1 MAGSGS
7 SEVRTPIFSG
17 ENYEFWK
24 IKMVTIFK
32 SYGLWN
38 LVEKGIPISD
48 SKKKK
53 KASEETSEEEDD
65 EKAAAILMKDAK
77 ALGIIQNAVSD
88 QIFPRIAN
96 AESAKAAWE
105 LLYGEF
111 HGGDH
116 VRSVKLQNLIREFE
130 YTRMHDSE
138 PLSAYLTRLND
149 LINQMKTY
157 GEVLSNE
164 RLVQKVLISLSKVYD
179 PICLVIENTKSL
191 EMVEL
196 QEVIAIMKSQAQRFE
211 LHNADATEKA
221 FASFTVSP
229 KGQSKNAAHSGPSKA
244 QKNLNPKAKPWESKG
259 KPQWNNSAQTHSSS
273 TGQEAVKPQCKVCS
287 KYHFGE
293 CRYKGKPKCYNC
305 DRFGHLARE
314 CTAEKA
320 VQKAN
325 CASKMEV
332 SGNLFYANCATLE
345 TKTQGECYIDS
356 GCSNHMTGNVDLLVD
371 LRTNVAGQVQMPT
384 GALVKVAGM
393 GSLVID
399 TTKGRKY
406 IREVMYLPGLKE
418 NLLSVGQMDE
428 HGYFLVFG
436 GGVCKVFDS
445 FSMNC
450 LIIKVPMMKNI
461 CYPLSLLAENQL
473 VMKASITQCT
483 WTWHKRLGHLHFKGL
498 KQLRDK
504 DMVHGLPQLEE
515 QNGVCEGCQIGK
527 QHRNVF
533 PKNQAQRASSS
544 LELVHIDLCGPMK
557 TESVAG
563 NKYFMFIIDDC
574 TRMSWVYF

>member
-17 ENYEFWK
+17 ENYEFRK

-38 LVEKGIPISD
+38 LVEKGIPVSY

-53 KASEETSEEEDD
+53 KKATKEISKEKDD

-77 ALGIIQNAVSD
+77 ALD
-88 QIFPRIAN
+88 
-96 AESAKAAWE
+96 SAKAAWE

-116 VRSVKLQNLIREFE
+116 VRSVKLQNLICEFE
-130 YTRMHDSE
+130 YTRMHDNES
-138 PLSAYLTRLND
+138 LSTYLTRLND

-191 EMVEL
+191 ETLEL
-196 QEVIAIMKSQAQRFE
+196 QEVIAIMKSQEQQFE
-211 LHNADATEKA
+211 LHNANAIEKPS
-221 FASFTVSP
+221 ASFTVSS
-229 KGQSKNAAHSGPSKA
+229 KGHNKNASNSSSSKA
-244 QKNLNPKAKPWESKG
+244 QKNWNPKGKPWESKG
-259 KPQWNNSAQTHSSS
+259 KLQWNNYAQTHSSS
-273 TGQEAVKPQCKVCS
+273 TGQEAVKSQCKVCS
-287 KYHFGE
+287 KHQFGE
-293 CRYKGKPKCYNC
+293 CRHKGKPKCNNC

-314 CTAEKA
+314 CTAEK
-320 VQKAN
+320 VVHKAN
-325 CASKMEV
+325 YANQMEV
-332 SGNLFYANCATLE
+332 
-345 TKTQGECYIDS
+345 
-356 GCSNHMTGNVDLLVD
+356 
-371 LRTNVAGQVQMPT
+371 TNVAGKVRMPT
-384 GALVKVAGM
+384 GALVNMAGM

-436 GGVCKVFDS
+436 DGMCKVFDS
-445 FSMNC
+445 SLMNY
-450 LIIKVPMMKNI
+450 LIIKVPMMKNR
-461 CYPLSLLAENQL
+461 CYPLSLLVENQL

-483 WTWHKRLGHLHFKGL
+483 WTWHKRLGHLHFIGL

-504 DMVHGLPQLEE
+504 DMVYGLPQLEE
-515 QNGVCEGCQIGK
+515 LSGVCEGCQFGK
-527 QHRNVF
+527 QHRLSF
-533 PKNQAQRASSS
+533 P
-544 LELVHIDLCGPMK
+544 EG
-557 TESVAG
+557 
-563 NKYFMFIIDDC
+563 
-574 TRMSWVYF
+574 